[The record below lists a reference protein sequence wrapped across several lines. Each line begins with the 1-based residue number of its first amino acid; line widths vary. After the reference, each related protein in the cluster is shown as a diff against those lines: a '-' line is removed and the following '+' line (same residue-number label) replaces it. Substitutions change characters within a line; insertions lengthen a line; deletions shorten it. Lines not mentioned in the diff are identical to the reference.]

1 MRTVRNE
8 DGGFLIET
16 LMAALIGSILLLATY
31 GELTGFYRQGSTNTN
46 QILATNMAQQ
56 LVDNARNSTWA
67 ELTAI
72 AGTGW
77 QDVPL
82 YTMPSYTNTTLF
94 PRPLLRNPDL
104 TYNAKSTNQ
113 TFNGNAK
120 ERLIAETNTAGDIL
134 RLQIEITWKDQ
145 KGSGHKYT
153 EETVITKTGIH
164 N

>member
-1 MRTVRNE
+1 MRQQRTEKGAYLV
-8 DGGFLIET
+8 ET
-16 LMAALIGSILLLATY
+16 LVASLIGTILLLATY
-31 GELTGFYRQGSTNTN
+31 TELMGFYRQGSTNTN

-56 LVDNARNSTWA
+56 LIDNARNSTWND
-67 ELTAI
+67 LNAI

-82 YTMPSYTNTTLF
+82 YSMPSYTATTLY
-94 PRPLLRNPDL
+94 PRPLLRNPNL
-104 TYNAKSTNQ
+104 TYSNQATNQ
-113 TFNGNAK
+113 TFNGSAREK
-120 ERLIAETNTAGDIL
+120 LTLENTPSGNVM

-153 EETVITKTGIH
+153 EETIISETGIH

>member
-1 MRTVRNE
+1 MHRNQQ
-8 DGGFLIET
+8 GAYLIET
-16 LMAALIGSILLLATY
+16 LVAALIGSILLLATY
-31 GELTGFYRQGSTNTN
+31 TELMGFYRQGSANTN

-56 LVDNARNSTWA
+56 MIDNARNSTWQD
-67 ELTAI
+67 LLNV

-82 YTMPSYTNTTLF
+82 YSMPSSTASTLF
-94 PRPLLRNPDL
+94 PRPLLRNPL
-104 TYNAKSTNQ
+104 LAYSQQATNQ
-113 TFNGNAK
+113 TFNGNAR
-120 ERLIAETNTAGDIL
+120 ERLILETTTAGDVM

-153 EETVITKTGIH
+153 EETIISKTGIH